1 MMYRVKF
8 TIGDNDVIRCR
19 INRGMEYEYLDLEQQ
34 SIHNIL
40 NELAFA
46 HEEINNVDDNYSYV
60 TFENINESELKY
72 LIDLELQREQEIRQ
86 EQENKRRQKLKA
98 KEEKRQKERKVK
110 RKNFYKRTV
119 IVVSL
124 VTATSLIA
132 IANHKGDI
140 IQNPAYEG
148 TDEIVYVDTVDNDD
162 KNEFDEK
169 YTYDTPTEIDEGNVE
184 VKTEDNNLENIQNN
198 NTVENVETLEL
209 DVEENTQ
216 NEKYLY
222 CKNNYGDLITKYAN
236 MYGIDPNLAI
246 AVFTHERGYHSE
258 TMDPGG
264 AIGLCQVQLDVWN
277 NHNVT
282 AFNFET
288 NKMES
293 YLIKEENIK
302 NVEENIKAG
311 VRILQDSLRQVSYVV
326 LQGVQNYNYG
336 LGNLNV
342 AFRKSGLNSEQLNE
356 QNNKDWMQYRD
367 LIKGGDPQYIEHVF
381 QYIPSG
387 TTLHFKTPDGRQI
400 NLQYVAE
407 KNMAR

>member
-1 MMYRVKF
+1 MYRVKF

-140 IQNPAYEG
+140 IQNPTYEG
-148 TDEIVYVDTVDNDD
+148 TDEIAYVDTVDNDD

-169 YTYDTPTEIDEGNVE
+169 YTYDTPTEIDEENVE
-184 VKTEDNNLENIQNN
+184 VKTEDNNLKNIQNT

-222 CKNNYGDLITKYAN
+222 CK
-236 MYGIDPNLAI
+236 
-246 AVFTHERGYHSE
+246 
-258 TMDPGG
+258 
-264 AIGLCQVQLDVWN
+264 
-277 NHNVT
+277 
-282 AFNFET
+282 
-288 NKMES
+288 
-293 YLIKEENIK
+293 
-302 NVEENIKAG
+302 
-311 VRILQDSLRQVSYVV
+311 
-326 LQGVQNYNYG
+326 
-336 LGNLNV
+336 
-342 AFRKSGLNSEQLNE
+342 KS
-356 QNNKDWMQYRD
+356 
-367 LIKGGDPQYIEHVF
+367 
-381 QYIPSG
+381 
-387 TTLHFKTPDGRQI
+387 
-400 NLQYVAE
+400 
-407 KNMAR
+407 